1 MLLEKGG
8 SVSKK
13 NMREETPID
22 VVSSPWSRPL
32 ADFYLGIGN
41 AVGLELDL
49 ERIKRQRPQ
58 RAEQLRKHNTK
69 SSQRLEEHHTDT

>member
-1 MLLEKGG
+1 
-8 SVSKK
+8 
-13 NMREETPID
+13 MREETPID

-32 ADFYLGIGN
+32 ADFYLGISN